1 MKSRSP
7 LILIKS
13 RGKKSVQI
21 PELKLER
28 SHVYGSLGQVSRERE
43 RDGVRVSVQ
52 PKFETDEAMRGREGE
67 GEDEFPRQNGVQK
80 KVLLAIRM
88 PTYKLAGRE
97 GKGRKEGRTI

>member
-1 MKSRSP
+1 M
-7 LILIKS
+7 
-13 RGKKSVQI
+13 
-21 PELKLER
+21 
-28 SHVYGSLGQVSRERE
+28 
-43 RDGVRVSVQ
+43 Q

-97 GKGRKEGRTI
+97 GKGRKEGRTDYLKEPKSHQTSNMTLPNYFGTVIL

>member
-21 PELKLER
+21 PELKPER

-43 RDGVRVSVQ
+43 REREMAMVSVQ
-52 PKFETDEAMRGREGE
+52 PKFETDEAMRGRE